1 MDLLTIVLRIVHIGS
16 GVLWV
21 GGSALFFL
29 YLEPTINKL
38 GPDAEKFV
46 DEVVNKRKVPI
57 YFAAASTLTVLG
69 GAILYW
75 RFTNGLH
82 VDVVTSAS
90 GLAFGIGGIA
100 AVVAWV
106 GSNLLIPSGLAKLG
120 AIGKEIQ
127 AAGGPPSPALL
138 GRMHAAQERL
148 HIVGLLDMILLAVA
162 VLGMA
167 SARYL

>member
-1 MDLLTIVLRIVHIGS
+1 MDLLAILLRVIHIGS

-57 YFAAASTLTVLG
+57 YFLIFSSLTVLG
-69 GAILYW
+69 GAVLYW
-75 RFTNGLH
+75 RDSNGLNL
-82 VDVVTSAS
+82 DWIGSGG
-90 GLAFGIGGIA
+90 GLAFTIGGLA
-100 AVVAWV
+100 ALAAWL
-106 GSNLLIPSGLAKLG
+106 GGNLLIPKGLAKLG
-120 AIGKEIQ
+120 AIGAEIR
-127 AAGGPPSPALL
+127 AAGGPPSPDLM
-138 GRMHAAQERL
+138 GRMHAAQESL
-148 HIVGLLDMILLAVA
+148 HRIGLVDMVLLGIAII
-162 VLGMA
+162 GMA